1 MKFWWLIPIGIIM
14 FLLISFVL
22 VLSFICFKQ
31 LFYSPRRKKPQKDE
45 YALPQGK
52 KYVPHHAEILNW
64 MKNVRNL
71 PHEDMFVVS
80 HDGLT
85 LRGQYYECKKG
96 APVEILIHGYHG
108 NSERDMGG
116 GIERCFSMGRNA
128 LLVDQR
134 ACGKSDG
141 RIVTFG
147 INESRDCL
155 LWIDKVIE
163 RFGDDVKIVI
173 TGVSMGAATVVMAAG
188 RGLPEN
194 VRYVLAD
201 CPYSSSD
208 EIIRTVMAGKG
219 LPVKFLYPFV
229 KLGAR
234 IYGGFRIKDAS
245 PLDEVK
251 RSRTPI
257 IFIHGDADDFVPAY
271 MSEQLYEACTVK
283 KQLVKIPNAAHVLA
297 YITDKEGYVKAL
309 NDFSA
314 EIGF

>member
-1 MKFWWLIPIGIIM
+1 MKFWWLIPIGIVL
-14 FLLISFVL
+14 FLSLAFVL
-22 VLSFICFKQ
+22 VVSFICFKR
-31 LFYSPRRKKPQKDE
+31 LFYSSKRHPLKSDE
-45 YALPQGK
+45 YALPRGE
-52 KYVPHHAEILNW
+52 KYVPHHEEILGW

-71 PHEDMFVVS
+71 PHEDMFIIS
-80 HDGLT
+80 NDGLT
-85 LRGQYYECKKG
+85 LRGQYYEYKKG

-108 NSERDMGG
+108 SSERDMGG

-134 ACGKSDG
+134 ACGKSG
-141 RIVTFG
+141 GHIVTFG
-147 INESRDCL
+147 VKESQDCL
-155 LWIDKVIE
+155 LWVNKVIE

-194 VRYVLAD
+194 VKYVLAD
-201 CPYSSSD
+201 CPYSSTD
-208 EIIRTVMAGKG
+208 EIIHTVMTNQG
-219 LPVKFLYPFV
+219 LPTSFLYPFI
-229 KLGAR
+229 KIGAR
-234 IYGGFRIKDAS
+234 IYAGFSIKDAS
-245 PLDEVK
+245 PIDSVK
-251 RSRTPI
+251 RSKTPV

-271 MSEQLYEACTVK
+271 MSDHLYEACPTK
-283 KQLVKIPNAAHVLA
+283 KQIVKIPNAAHVLA

>member
-1 MKFWWLIPIGIIM
+1 MKFWWLIPIGALL
-14 FLLISFVL
+14 FLLLSFVL
-22 VLSFICFKQ
+22 VLSFICFKE
-31 LFYSPRRKKPQKDE
+31 LFYSPRRKKLKADE

-52 KYVPHHAEILNW
+52 KYVPHHAEILGW

-71 PHEDMFVVS
+71 PHEDMFVIS

-85 LRGQYYECKKG
+85 LRGKYYEYKKG

-108 NSERDMGG
+108 SSERDMGG

-147 INESRDCL
+147 VNESRDCL

-163 RFGDDVKIVI
+163 RFGKNVKIVI
-173 TGVSMGAATVVMAAG
+173 TGVSMGAATVIMAAG

-234 IYGGFRIKDAS
+234 LYGGFRIKDAC
-245 PLDEVK
+245 PLDAVK
-251 RSRTPI
+251 QSKAPI
-257 IFIHGDADDFVPAY
+257 IFIHGDADDFVPTY
-271 MSEQLYEACTVK
+271 MSEKLYEACNSK
-283 KQLVKIPNAAHVLA
+283 KELIKIPNAAHVLA

-309 NDFSA
+309 NDFSVK
-314 EIGF
+314 IDF